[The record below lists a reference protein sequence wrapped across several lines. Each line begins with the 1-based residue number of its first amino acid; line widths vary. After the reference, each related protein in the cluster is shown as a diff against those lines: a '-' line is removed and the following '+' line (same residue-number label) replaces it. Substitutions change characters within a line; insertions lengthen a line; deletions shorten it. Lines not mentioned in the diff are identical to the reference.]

1 MNRHR
6 LHSPQTALGVILAL
20 TVALLVTA
28 CGGAP
33 ASNPPQFGTALPDL
47 VTPVPQNGNGQGQL
61 AATPIS
67 GLTAILASSELTVG
81 PNRLA
86 FGLVE
91 NNQPIAYAQVHLKFY
106 YLEGQDAAERNQVRS
121 ESDATYYSE
130 GLPVGV
136 YVSHATFDRAGIWG
150 VQIDV
155 ARPDANP
162 ETIGV
167 RFEVKAQAT
176 TPAIGAPAPPTHNR
190 TLRDEPDLKKL
201 TTAPDPNPDLYRLT
215 VAEAITSGNPT
226 AVLFA
231 TPAFCT
237 SRTCG
242 PSVDVLSAL
251 AKKYGGQMNFIHIE
265 IYRSQEDFLA
275 GKPVPEVQAWG
286 LPSEPWLFLIDR
298 QGRIAAKF
306 EGGLTRQELEP
317 ALAKLIQGS

>member
-6 LHSPQTALGVILAL
+6 LHPPQTAISVIFAL
-20 TVALLVTA
+20 TVALLATA

-33 ASNPPQFGTALPDL
+33 ASNPPQFGTALPDV
-47 VTPVPQNGNGQGQL
+47 VTPHADTGEDHDQPEG
-61 AATPIS
+61 TPLT
-67 GLTAILASSELTVG
+67 GLTPILASSELTVG

-86 FGLVE
+86 IGLME
-91 NNQPIAYAQVHLKFY
+91 NNQPISNAQVHLKFY
-106 YLEGQDAAERNQVRS
+106 FLEGQNAAERNQVRS

-136 YVSHATFDRAGIWG
+136 YVSHVSFDRPGTWG
-150 VQIDV
+150 VQIDLT
-155 ARPDANP
+155 RPGGTAQ
-162 ETIGV
+162 TIGV
-167 RFEVKAQAT
+167 RFDVLAKGT
-176 TPAIGAPAPPTHNR
+176 TPAIGAPAPPSHNR

-215 VAEAITSGNPT
+215 VAEAITSGKPT

-265 IYRSQEDFLA
+265 LYRSQEDFLA
-275 GKPVPEVQAWG
+275 GKPVPEVAAWG

-317 ALAKLIQGS
+317 ALVRLIQGS